1 MAAMNDH
8 DTAGGRGTRERKGYD
23 DEDDNYDA
31 NDASNPSPP
40 EERKGAGFLIMS
52 AAQDNEFAEEQ
63 TDNNNVSHGA
73 FTLALMTALIRI
85 GSLGRIP

>member
-31 NDASNPSPP
+31 NDGGGDGALLTLEATACTSLTVCFCADHIVHYLDARP
-40 EERKGAGFLIMS
+40 EWRCVGC
-52 AAQDNEFAEEQ
+52 
-63 TDNNNVSHGA
+63 
-73 FTLALMTALIRI
+73 
-85 GSLGRIP
+85 